1 MPEKSHK
8 CSKRKNN
15 INTID
20 NDHGHKKRLKLYG
33 NMINE
38 KIKEQ
43 AVTPSTGHVSD
54 VDETVKIKVKDNYK
68 GFSSNKAL
76 YGHMRIHKKDNKG
89 IPPRPASSSQ
99 NIDLSKYLPPRSHK
113 CCKRN
118 YDINTIDD
126 QQFSCDYSHGEG
138 KRRKLQSNM
147 VDERIREQAATP
159 NICHLS
165 DIDRE
170 DQSEGYII
178 SSYYKN
184 KLVLRFKILKR
195 RLI

>member
-1 MPEKSHK
+1 MRKKSYPH
-8 CSKRKNN
+8 CSFYSPLSSYYSCDDNNTKNN
-15 INTID
+15 EKLLASRTNQCHND
-20 NDHGHKKRLKLYG
+20 NDD
-33 NMINE
+33 E
-38 KIKEQ
+38 KQKHEC
-43 AVTPSTGHVSD
+43 HVCS
-54 VDETVKIKVKDNYK
+54 K

-159 NICHLS
+159 NISHLS
-165 DIDRE
+165 DIDE
-170 DQSEGYII
+170 T
-178 SSYYKN
+178 
-184 KLVLRFKILKR
+184 VKIKVKD
-195 RLI
+195 I